1 MNLYKV
7 LDLESLKTML
17 AMPSMRSGAS
27 LPSKP
32 RMICL
37 VALRVLSINSS
48 RRGETKKVQPVST
61 IALVEISRNSPW

>member
-1 MNLYKV
+1 MNLCRV
-7 LDLESLKTML
+7 LDLESLKTMQ
-17 AMPSMRSGAS
+17 AMPSLRSEAS

-37 VALRVLSINSS
+37 VSLRVLPINSS

-61 IALVEISRNSPW
+61 IALVVISRNFPR